1 MKSYLSLAVALG
13 FAPLASYAADRQVLP
28 DTVTPSHYDLHVS
41 PDATA
46 LTFTAEETIAVDV
59 HAATKTITL
68 NAASLSFDSVTL
80 DGQKTSDIALDKDLG
95 RATFTFAAPV
105 ATGAHRLHIVYHAA
119 IPTTET
125 LGFFAMDYD
134 TPSGKKRTLATN
146 LEPASARNL
155 LPSWDEP
162 GLKATF
168 SVSVDAPA
176 DQMALGNMP
185 VAKTTPIA
193 GGKVRVDFAET
204 PKMSTYLLF
213 LSVGDYERIHK
224 TVDGVDVGVVFKRG
238 DAQKA
243 QYALDQAVPLL
254 HYYNGYF
261 GTPFPLPKLDL
272 IAAPGEI
279 DGGSMEN
286 WGANFYSQ
294 EHLLFDPA
302 SGTES
307 DRQLVFLV
315 VSHEMAHQWFGDLVT
330 MKWWDN
336 LWLNEGFARWMQTYA
351 ADALHPEWRT
361 GLQAQRVGEAGKAA
375 DSAPSTHPVLQ
386 EIDSAEQADQAFDNI
401 TYDKGAAVVTMLE
414 TYAGADAFR
423 DGIRAYM
430 KAHAFG
436 NTVDN
441 DLWSQMKTG
450 NAVSVIDI
458 EHDFTRQEGLP
469 LINVDT
475 TAAGVHLSVGRF
487 VLDPSNAPKVPEWRL
502 PVAITTAKGTETRV
516 LTGTADIADAAPLV
530 NAGATSYAR
539 VRYDD
544 KSFAGINGRFAGLAA
559 ADQNNLINDAWAL
572 GQSGY
577 APAGRVL
584 SLTAGLPAAADPIV
598 WRNAVGTLMAI
609 DTAETGLPGRDAFRR
624 VALKLIA
631 PVDARLGPVTLA
643 GEDASAGILRQS
655 VARAKAAFGD
665 PDTVAKARALYAS
678 GTGSPAEQRAAL
690 QIVATT
696 ANAVTFDALLAKAKA
711 TSDPLIKSRILGA
724 MASAQD
730 PALSLRMVDIALSGE
745 APAGTAGGLVATA
758 ARANPDVVWKALLP
772 RLDDPKLP
780 VPHSDL
786 IRLMPGIASLSSDPA
801 RIAELEAYAARAIP
815 ADSRQA
821 VTRAEA
827 QIRLNARVR
836 AHAVPDLDAWVAAH
850 GQ

>member
-1 MKSYLSLAVALG
+1 MKSYLSLVAALSL
-13 FAPLASYAADRQVLP
+13 APFSVHAAERQVLP
-28 DTVTPSHYDLHVS
+28 DTVTPSHYDLHIS
-41 PDATA
+41 PDAAA
-46 LTFTAEETIAVDV
+46 LSFTGDETIAVDV
-59 HAATKTITL
+59 HAATRTITL
-68 NAASLSFDSVTL
+68 NAKNFSFDTVTV
-80 DGQKTSDIALDKDLG
+80 DGKAASGITLDKDLG
-95 RATFTFAAPV
+95 RASFAFAAPV
-105 ATGAHRLHIVYHAA
+105 AKGAHKLHITYHAA

-146 LEPASARNL
+146 LEPAEARAF

-213 LSVGDYERIHK
+213 LSIGDYERIHK
-224 TVDGVDVGVVFKRG
+224 SVDGVDVGVVFKRG
-238 DAQKA
+238 DSAKA

-302 SGTES
+302 NSTES

-361 GLQAQRVGEAGKAA
+361 GLQAQAVAEAGKAA
-375 DSAPSTHPVLQ
+375 DAAPSTHPVLQ
-386 EIDSAEQADQAFDNI
+386 DIDSAEQANQAFDNI
-401 TYDKGAAVVTMLE
+401 TYDKGAALITMLQ
-414 TYAGADAFR
+414 TYAGADDFR
-423 DGIRAYM
+423 NGIRAYM

-436 NTVDN
+436 NTIDN
-441 DLWSQMKTG
+441 DLWSQMKAG
-450 NAVSVIDI
+450 GAVSVVDI

-469 LINVDT
+469 LIAVDS

-487 VLDPSNAPKVPEWRL
+487 VLDPSTAPKVPSWRL
-502 PVAITTAKGTETRV
+502 PVAIATAKGTETRV
-516 LTGTADIADAAPLV
+516 LTGAADVADPAPLV

-544 KSFAGINGRFAGLAA
+544 KSFAGVSGRFAGLAA

-577 APAGRVL
+577 APASRVL
-584 SLTAGLPAAADPIV
+584 TLTAALPASADPIV
-598 WRNAVGTLMAI
+598 WQSTIGKLGAI
-609 DTAETGLPGRDAFRR
+609 DTAETGAGGRDAFRHA
-624 VALKLIA
+624 ALRLIA
-631 PVDARLGPVTLA
+631 PVDARLGTTPAA
-643 GEDASAGILRQS
+643 GEDASAGILRQA
-655 VARAKAAFGD
+655 VARAKARFGD
-665 PDTVAKARALYAS
+665 PDTVAKAKALYAS
-678 GTGSPAEQRAAL
+678 GSGSPAEQRAAL
-690 QIVATT
+690 QVVAAT
-696 ANAVTFDALLAKAKA
+696 ADAATFDALLAQARA
-711 TSDPLIKSRILGA
+711 TQDPLVKSRILGA
-724 MASAQD
+724 MAAAQD
-730 PALSLRMVDIALSGE
+730 PALSLRMIDVILGGE
-745 APAGTAGGLVATA
+745 APAGTAGGLLATA
-758 ARANPDVVWKALLP
+758 ARANPDVVWKALQP
-772 RLDDPKLP
+772 HLDDPKL
-780 VPHSDL
+780 VIPHSDL
-786 IRLMPGIASLSSDPA
+786 IRLVPGIASLSSDPS
-801 RIAELEAYAARAIP
+801 RIAELDAYAAKNIP
-815 ADSRQA
+815 ADARQS

-827 QIRLNARVR
+827 QIRLNVNVR